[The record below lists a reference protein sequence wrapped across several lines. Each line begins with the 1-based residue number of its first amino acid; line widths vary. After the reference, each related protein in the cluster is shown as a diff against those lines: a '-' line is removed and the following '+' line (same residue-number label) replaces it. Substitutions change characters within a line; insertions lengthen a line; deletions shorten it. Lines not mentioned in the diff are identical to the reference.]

1 MDDKSSTSSDDS
13 SDIFSHLNPTE
24 AEQILFLKSNVLEE
38 KLKIA
43 NLEIVKLQENEEK
56 FKEEIDKLKN
66 ENKYISELY
75 NSQKEELN
83 NINKKF
89 DNLALNMEQFTFK
102 RVSFIVLK
110 NKWVNVDTDWNPC
123 CTNKCINTK
132 RRNGKCINRNGFIE
146 LINDLDV
153 KYNNCVKG
161 EGVNKKAFVYSPNK
175 FHKPHNSF
183 TFSLFYF
190 EVKCQ
195 IENNF
200 DETEMQ
206 IGVNVNNIFIRL
218 QANESKIYYGLQ
230 SKEGK
235 EFKIDSFTFE
245 NNDILGCGLV
255 YPMIVLNE
263 KLPYLFFT
271 QNGKQIGKA
280 VLLEQNSEVYEP
292 FISLKCCSV
301 ETNFG
306 NDLKDKPF
314 SYDVSKHFL
323 LEEFY

>member
-1 MDDKSSTSSDDS
+1 MIDTSSTSSDD

-43 NLEIVKLQENEEK
+43 NLEIVKLQENEVK

-66 ENKYISELY
+66 ENKLIYELY
-75 NSQKEELN
+75 SSQKEELN

-89 DNLALNMEQFTFK
+89 DKLALDMEQFTFK
-102 RVSFIVLK
+102 HVSFILLK
-110 NKWVNVDTDWNPC
+110 NQWRNVDTDWNPC

-132 RRNGKCINRNGFIE
+132 RRTGKCINRNGFIE

-175 FHKPHNSF
+175 FNKLPNCY

-195 IENNF
+195 FENNF
-200 DETEMQ
+200 DEIEMQ
-206 IGVNVNNIFIRL
+206 IGVNTNNIFIRL
-218 QANESKIYYGLQ
+218 QANESKIYYGFQ

-235 EFKIDSFTFE
+235 EFKIDSFSFE

-255 YPMIVLNE
+255 YPSIVLNE

-280 VLLEQNSEVYEP
+280 VLLEKNEVYKP

-323 LEEFY
+323 LDEFY